1 MSLAFS
7 HHPTP
12 APTTSSKSISQT
24 LRTHSSNSPFP
35 VKKSISE
42 SREFL
47 LKILPN
53 EENPDIEKFA
63 MMLIP
68 ENCEASQKEGEGD
81 GNEEEGKTE
90 MVGFVGT
97 NRYKE
102 SGMEVGY
109 VINRRFWGR
118 GFATEGLRMFLD
130 MYWEMSGLFPLL
142 SFLCQLLYI

>member
-1 MSLAFS
+1 
-7 HHPTP
+7 
-12 APTTSSKSISQT
+12 
-24 LRTHSSNSPFP
+24 
-35 VKKSISE
+35 
-42 SREFL
+42 
-47 LKILPN
+47 
-53 EENPDIEKFA
+53 